1 MGVES
6 VVPACPAGLVESVV
20 PACPAGLAVN
30 KQDFLKVK
38 KRIERDM
45 GYMSIFVLNKL
56 PTINLLAGGNLPIL
70 SKDS

>member
-38 KRIERDM
+38 KGLKEIW
-45 GYMSIFVLNKL
+45 GTCQFLC
-56 PTINLLAGGNLPIL
+56 
-70 SKDS
+70 